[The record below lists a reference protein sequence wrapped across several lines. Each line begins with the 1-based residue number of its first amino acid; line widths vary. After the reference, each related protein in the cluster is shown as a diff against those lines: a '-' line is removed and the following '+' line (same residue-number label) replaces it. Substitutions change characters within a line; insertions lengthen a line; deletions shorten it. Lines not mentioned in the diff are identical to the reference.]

1 MSMDWK
7 ANERGGESPQGEK
20 SRISVAMIIWIV
32 VAILAIV
39 FIAQN
44 ARDAQ
49 VKFLF
54 WDGTLSLWVVI
65 VLTLIAGALLDRLV
79 TWMWRRRKAKQNPG

>member
-7 ANERGGESPQGEK
+7 ANERGDAPAGDKNRVS
-20 SRISVAMIIWIV
+20 AALIIWIV
-32 VAILAIV
+32 IAVVAII

-65 VLTLIAGALLDRLV
+65 LLTLLAGAALDRII
-79 TWMWRRRKAKQNPG
+79 TWAWRRRKAKHGD